1 VSALIQQRNE
11 YLAAHGACKAA
22 REAQLDLVRVYIN
35 RDHFYSRQF
44 LEVGKAANEL
54 RRLTSLTPGSLFK
67 QTLNEFRDTFSH
79 QGRPEESAA
88 IYGLTGPLKVPIAPG
103 AVSLSSDP
111 AALEQWLESH
121 GREGTHPTF
130 T

>member
-1 VSALIQQRNE
+1 MSALIQQRNE

-79 QGRPEESAA
+79 GEARGERRHLWPHRPTQGADRARCGEF
-88 IYGLTGPLKVPIAPG
+88 
-103 AVSLSSDP
+103 
-111 AALEQWLESH
+111 EQ
-121 GREGTHPTF
+121 
-130 T
+130 